1 MIQEQ
6 VLMIANAPDPSV
18 NASYQMWVFLDVP
31 CQPHENTPRELPK
44 ALGGKCYIQ
53 LDTPS
58 VVVSAV
64 STVTMT

>member
-1 MIQEQ
+1 MSH
-6 VLMIANAPDPSV
+6 VSLMKIPPE
-18 NASYQMWVFLDVP
+18 SYSKLS
-31 CQPHENTPRELPK
+31 
-44 ALGGKCYIQ
+44 GGKCYIQ